1 MTVERIRQ
9 AILDE
14 ARAEAEEIE
23 AEARAAHDGEFEAA
37 RRRLD
42 QEFEQCFELGR
53 QAAELEAHQR
63 LMLARSRYNL
73 ALLQRRNTI
82 LNDLFRGGG
91 DRVAELDDGE
101 YRALVAGWV
110 GQVPDGEGGEALCN
124 ERDAARLT
132 PLIEELNRARPPGA
146 QFTLVP
152 GERPA
157 LGGVVFRAE
166 KFEVDLSLDSRLA
179 RLREELAPE
188 VAQMIFP
195 EQEEL

>member
-14 ARAEAEEIE
+14 ARAEAEKIE
-23 AEARAAHDGEFEAA
+23 AEARAGHDGELEAA

-42 QEFEQCFELGR
+42 QEFEQRFELGR
-53 QAAELEAHQR
+53 QAAELDAHQR
-63 LMLARSRYNL
+63 LMLARSRHNL

-82 LNDLFRGGG
+82 LNDLFKGGG
-91 DRVAELDDGE
+91 DWVAGLDDGE
-101 YRALVAGWV
+101 YRALIAGWM
-110 GQVPDGEGGEALCN
+110 GEVPDGYGGEVLCN
-124 ERDAARLT
+124 ERDAARLA
-132 PLIEELNRARPPGA
+132 PLVEELNRARPPGA
-146 QFTLVP
+146 QFILVP

-157 LGGVVFRAE
+157 LGGVIFRAE

-179 RLREELAPE
+179 RLREDLAPE
-188 VAQMIFP
+188 VAQMVFP